1 MVELN
6 KLVDVF
12 LIFDFNELMVIFILG
27 FVLENVFSSV
37 IVGMV
42 FREVFIIFED
52 KEFII
57 NVEIK
62 NKVLER
68 LWKEFIILIKILEI
82 IVFIVDDILEK
93 YKGVWFER
101 NINKYLYLN

>member
-52 KEFII
+52 KEYII

-68 LWKEFIILIKILEI
+68 LWKEFIILIKNLEI

-101 NINKYLYLN
+101 NINKYLYLK

>member
-6 KLVDVF
+6 KLADAL

-68 LWKEFIILIKILEI
+68 LWKEFIILIKTLEI